1 MVSICVSAC
10 STYHETDID
19 VTRGVPHL
27 QILKIPQPRH
37 AIPHKP
43 RMLPYYVRIV
53 CRQDL
58 LSRAELVSGGRL

>member
-1 MVSICVSAC
+1 MADLTDSVSRRDKDGEYLCSSAY
-10 STYHETDID
+10 STYNETDMC

-43 RMLPYYVRIV
+43 RMLPYHVRIV
-53 CRQDL
+53 CR
-58 LSRAELVSGGRL
+58 